1 MLTVFEISIGNGIV
15 RSLMNLKV
23 KELVTDWKDDGSPA
37 QEAFDWS
44 ASREKWV
51 RAFTHHSDFINSI
64 PGEIDRSQVR
74 AFCNSSK
81 YSIIEK
87 FLSVMIWGY
96 GDRGYGPYRVTQML
110 SQPHAESTLSKVL
123 ELAESGKPI
132 EAYEFLKANRIRIL
146 GPSYGSKFITFC
158 TPRDVG
164 APIYDSYIA
173 LWVSKFAASEFS
185 DVPIT
190 AENWNVKTYSR
201 YWSWVKSHSESLD
214 CYPDEIELILFRDAE
229 RQFSKNSPWIGK

>member
-1 MLTVFEISIGNGIV
+1 MPNWDGIV
-15 RSLMNLKV
+15 SALMNSKLE
-23 KELVTDWKDDGSPA
+23 ELVAAWKADGSPA

-44 ASREKWV
+44 ASRGNWV
-51 RAFTHHSDFINSI
+51 KAFPDHSAFINSL

-74 AFCNSSK
+74 RIAHASE

-87 FLSVMIWGY
+87 FLAVMVWGY

-110 SQPHAESTLSKVL
+110 IQPHAESTLSEVFD
-123 ELAESGKPI
+123 LAESGKPI
-132 EAYEFLKANRIRIL
+132 EAYQFLKANRIRIL

-158 TPRDVG
+158 TPREVG

-173 LWVSKFAASEFS
+173 LWVSRFAASEFS

-190 AENWNVKTYSR
+190 SENWNVKTYSR

-229 RQFSKNSPWIGK
+229 KEFSKNSSWMGK